1 MTLDAKKN
9 GSKYE
14 ISASIGN
21 LMTLE
26 WTISAKLSKW
36 IDYKKSNRKKYSR
49 N

>member
-1 MTLDAKKN
+1 MSVGDESIMTLDAKKN

-26 WTISAKLSKW
+26 
-36 IDYKKSNRKKYSR
+36 
-49 N
+49 